1 MKLTLET
8 IQTINLFEQLSGAQ
22 IKDCIREDDS
32 IIFIVEEGNIKKALG
47 KDNANLRRIEGILKK
62 KVRLI
67 AFSADVVKFI
77 NNLLYP
83 LKVDKIEKKEDT
95 VEIHI
100 KDSRI
105 KGKVY
110 GRGRENLYWIQD
122 LVKKYHNIKEIK
134 II

>member
-8 IQTINLFEQLSGAQ
+8 IQTINLFEQLTGAK
-22 IKDCIREDDS
+22 IKDCIKGNDL
-32 IIFIVEEGNIKKALG
+32 ITFLVEEGNIKKALG
-47 KDNANLRRIEGILKK
+47 KDNINLKRIEGILKK

-67 AFSADVVKFI
+67 AFSNDVVKFI

-83 LKVDKIEKKEDT
+83 LKVDKIEKKEEI
-95 VEIHI
+95 VEIYI
-100 KDSRI
+100 KDTRI

-110 GRGRENLYWIQD
+110 GRSRENLYWIQD